1 MGWRVTER
9 LPAVDGEGRRYVVV
23 EMRLGMEIDF
33 ILENGLAVTRQADGT
48 FRIDETGKVLSIVGR

>member
-9 LPAVDGEGRRYVVV
+9 LPAVDGDGRLHVVV

-33 ILENGLAVTRQADGT
+33 IMENGLAVTRQAGGT
-48 FRIDETGKVLSIVGR
+48 FRIDETGKVVSIING